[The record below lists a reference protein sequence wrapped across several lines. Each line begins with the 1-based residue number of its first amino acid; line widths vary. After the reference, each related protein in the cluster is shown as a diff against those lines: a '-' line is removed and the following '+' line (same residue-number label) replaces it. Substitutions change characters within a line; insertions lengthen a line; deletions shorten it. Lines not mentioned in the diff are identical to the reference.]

1 MLLMS
6 GDVCM
11 YSDMLR
17 ARVDANAIDVMRR
30 KQKEEAES
38 QGRRVV
44 FIPLQQE
51 PCSLALYLQRSL
63 DSEPHDASVGTLV
76 ITRGWPWQRAT
87 KATSGSALCS

>member
-1 MLLMS
+1 MS

-38 QGRRVV
+38 QGRGVV
-44 FIPLQQE
+44 FIGIQAGAVHAHSLTLCLQG
-51 PCSLALYLQRSL
+51 SL